1 MRAEEIERALDAAL
15 GMLDRVACAAVLIDR
30 CGRVLRRNGRADR
43 LLGDGLRICRGAVV
57 AADAQSN
64 RDLQKLVGSVRTQ
77 ACPHAGPP
85 PEPVVIRRED
95 RHPLIVEALPVAGL
109 AADAF
114 GSPTAVL
121 AITDVAHRPPV
132 PEELLRT
139 AFGLTPAEA
148 RLAARIA
155 GGESLEDAAEALGI
169 AKNTARNQLKAVLA
183 KTGTAR
189 QGELVALLAR
199 LGR

>member
-1 MRAEEIERALDAAL
+1 MRGEEIERALDAAL
-15 GMLDRVACAAVLIDR
+15 GMLDRVACAAMLIDR
-30 CGRVLRRNGRADR
+30 CGRVLRRNGLADR

-64 RDLQKLVGSVRTQ
+64 RDLQKLVDWVRTQ
-77 ACPHAGPP
+77 ARSHALP
-85 PEPVVIRRED
+85 PERVVVRRED

-109 AADAF
+109 AAGPF
-114 GSPTAVL
+114 GSATAVL

-148 RLAARIA
+148 RLAARMA
-155 GGESLEDAAEALGI
+155 GGESLDDAAEALGI

-199 LGR
+199 LAR

>member
-1 MRAEEIERALDAAL
+1 VRAEEIERAFDAAL
-15 GMLDRVACAAVLIDR
+15 GMLDQVACAAMLIDR
-30 CGRVLRRNGRADR
+30 CGRVLRRNDRADR
-43 LLGDGLRICRGAVV
+43 LLGDGLKICRGAVV

-64 RDLQKLVGSVRTQ
+64 RDLQKLVDWVRT
-77 ACPHAGPP
+77 HARSEAALP
-85 PEPVVIRRED
+85 PEPVVVRRED
-95 RHPLIVEALPVAGL
+95 RHPLIVEARPVAGL
-109 AADAF
+109 AADSC
-114 GSPTAVL
+114 GSATAVL

-139 AFGLTPAEA
+139 VFGLTPAEA
-148 RLAARIA
+148 RLAARLA
-155 GGESLEDAAEALGI
+155 GGESLEAAAEALGI